1 MASNKRFKVGY
12 SGSKMRRIS
21 NKLDKKIK
29 EKQMEL
35 KSKAKNPKVI
45 SYVYA
50 SKVLGGEK

>member
-35 KSKAKNPKVI
+35 KRKAKNPNVI